1 MVIHISFF
9 VEFNK
14 KKQDMK
20 KISEKTAIRID
31 KGLSF
36 FEAIFTGAFVLSCAV
51 CMVFI
56 ISSSFVG
63 AFVEFIK

>member
-1 MVIHISFF
+1 
-9 VEFNK
+9 
-14 KKQDMK
+14 MK

-31 KGLSF
+31 KGLSL
-36 FEAIFTGAFVLSCAV
+36 FEVIFTGAFVLSCAV
-51 CMVFI
+51 VMVFI

>member
-9 VEFNK
+9 AEFNK
-14 KKQDMK
+14 KKQDM

-51 CMVFI
+51 GVLFV